1 METDLNQLCRACI
14 RRITETKMGKGQRS
28 AKYCGVGI
36 LKTEQAETLTEDIRM
51 SEDLN
56 SVFTQSSIKISR

>member
-1 METDLNQLCRACI
+1 
-14 RRITETKMGKGQRS
+14 MGKGQRS